1 MIMKPIHKLKLSDKI
16 SILYELY
23 PASIVDFTEYLK
35 ATAMEAMEDG
45 EEITKNWEKDVVPQ
59 TYWMSLARK
68 TSDRIELYGE
78 SFFFSRKLFI
88 RELFEGGVSLF
99 TVHALLK
106 YAKTEN
112 CSPKFALAVK
122 LFIEI

>member
-1 MIMKPIHKLKLSDKI
+1 MKPIHKLKLSDKI

-35 ATAMEAMEDG
+35 AAAMEAMDDG

-68 TSDRIELYGE
+68 TSDRIAHYGE
-78 SFFFSRKLFI
+78 SFFFFRKLFI

-106 YAKTEN
+106 YAKTEH